1 MSVLALYCLQKISLI
16 CQLSSNCP
24 LKWLSF
30 FFFFLEVGDEDGG
43 DERRGEWSKDLEK
56 NTEDLEKVWQMQQ
69 GVNLTGMNIM

>member
-1 MSVLALYCLQKISLI
+1 MSEAEKNGKVKEILRWRRQ
-16 CQLSSNCP
+16 SSNSYYIIIIN
-24 LKWLSF
+24 LFTK
-30 FFFFLEVGDEDGG
+30 VGDEDGG